1 MNRKLV
7 TPELTINC
15 LMQTIFNDRKSDTEI
30 SSLGGVFQRSA
41 LAVGN
46 NSGSKISCCFFSDI
60 LKFCSPLAYI
70 PIYYH
75 SIGRQVTKGHTKI
88 CFGATFRLDDET
100 AKSK

>member
-1 MNRKLV
+1 
-7 TPELTINC
+7 
-15 LMQTIFNDRKSDTEI
+15 MQKIFNDRKSDTE
-30 SSLGGVFQRSA
+30 SLLRGGVFQGSA

-46 NSGSKISCCFFSDI
+46 NGGGKISCCFFGDI

-88 CFGATFRLDDET
+88 CFGATFRLDDEAT
-100 AKSK
+100 QLAEHNKRTVC